1 MSEGFKI
8 KKRGECTIC
17 VDCSEKLSMFDKL
30 ESQATGNDKTVTGL
44 DSSNYAPELC
54 LVCKDSI
61 TRRGDVNLDMPEQ
74 IATLL
79 DKKFENVGDRFGGVN
94 PIVDTES
101 SRKKVAE
108 GVVKSEPLK
117 TQHDPVIVELRP
129 HEEDIYQRVTKFLDK
144 LSHMSD
150 IRYRTKEIE
159 DEDGELVLYEVTSF
173 AVS

>member
-8 KKRGECTIC
+8 KKRGKCTIC
-17 VDCSEKLSMFDKL
+17 GDCSEKLSIADRLK
-30 ESQATGNDKTVTGL
+30 SQAAGNDKTVTDL
-44 DSSNYAPELC
+44 DHGNYAPELC

-61 TRRGDVNLDMPEQ
+61 TRRGDVTLDMPEQ

-79 DKKFENVGDRFGGVN
+79 DKKFENTGDRFGGVN
-94 PIVDTES
+94 PIVDAES
-101 SRKKVAE
+101 SSKEVAK
-108 GVVKSEPLK
+108 GVVKSDSLR

-144 LSHMSD
+144 LSRLSN
-150 IRYRTKEIE
+150 IRYRTREIE
-159 DEDGELVLYEVTSF
+159 GQDGEVKLYEITSF